1 MYFGGAD
8 DGSMKT
14 GRQTIDLDGESFSFK
29 FETKSNIKGAGIT
42 GEDDDKYYVGGKLIK
57 ADKEDKYQI
66 VEIGSFKNTDNLDVN
81 VVIDDGVKVG
91 DIISNVSGGRV
102 KDSTVWDLKNV
113 DLSNY
118 RVINTSGKIV
128 DGNKSVKNGDDYK
141 IKVNKEGIIESITLE
156 D

>member
-1 MYFGGAD
+1 MI
-8 DGSMKT
+8 S
-14 GRQTIDLDGESFSFK
+14 I
-29 FETKSNIKGAGIT
+29 
-42 GEDDDKYYVGGKLIK
+42 YVGGKLIK

-66 VEIGSFKNTDNLDVN
+66 VEIASFKNTDNLDVN
-81 VVIDDGVKVG
+81 VVINDGVKVG
-91 DIISNVSGGRV
+91 DIISNVSGDRV

-141 IKVNKEGIIESITLE
+141 IKVNKSGIIESITLE

>member
-1 MYFGGAD
+1 M
-8 DGSMKT
+8 
-14 GRQTIDLDGESFSFK
+14 
-29 FETKSNIKGAGIT
+29 
-42 GEDDDKYYVGGKLIK
+42 
-57 ADKEDKYQI
+57 
-66 VEIGSFKNTDNLDVN
+66 
-81 VVIDDGVKVG
+81 
-91 DIISNVSGGRV
+91 

-141 IKVNKEGIIESITLE
+141 IKVNKAGIFESITLE